1 MTGAVTTTPNQNTS
15 AQKIDPI
22 NPWALQGVTHI
33 NLDLDHELLGD
44 VLQSIAA
51 KKNSQLPL
59 SQTCL
64 LLEEIT
70 DSCVALI
77 MRFDTAANTLHL
89 VSAPSLSS
97 QMRQLFTGITVHAG
111 VGSCAASILNRDLV
125 VVSDT
130 LTDPNWL
137 GAQELVRKTGVR
149 ACWSMP
155 IFGADQNILGTISLS
170 SLKPGAP
177 DQTVIRNLTF
187 CARLAAIALQFC
199 GEPAT
204 PEE

>member
-1 MTGAVTTTPNQNTS
+1 M
-15 AQKIDPI
+15 D
-22 NPWALQGVTHI
+22 
-33 NLDLDHELLGD
+33 
-44 VLQSIAA
+44 
-51 KKNSQLPL
+51 
-59 SQTCL
+59 
-64 LLEEIT
+64 
-70 DSCVALI
+70 
-77 MRFDTAANTLHL
+77 
-89 VSAPSLSS
+89 
-97 QMRQLFTGITVHAG
+97 AG

-177 DQTVIRNLTF
+177 DQAVIRNLTF
-187 CARLAAIALQFC
+187 CARLAAIALQLC
-199 GEPAT
+199 GDPVT